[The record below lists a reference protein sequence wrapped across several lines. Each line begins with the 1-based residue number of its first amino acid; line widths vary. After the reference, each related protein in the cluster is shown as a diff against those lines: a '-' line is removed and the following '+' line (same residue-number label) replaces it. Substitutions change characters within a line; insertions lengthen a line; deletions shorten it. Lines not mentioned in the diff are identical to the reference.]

1 MVTPY
6 YEYDDIRLFLSG
18 IDEEDL
24 VWHRDKENREIEVL
38 EGNKWQLQ
46 FDDSLPFELCVGDVV
61 TIDKLKYHR
70 LIKGNDDL
78 RIRIKYAN

>member
-6 YEYDDIRLFLSG
+6 YEYDDIRLFLSD

-46 FDDSLPFELCVGDVV
+46 FDDSLPFELYIGDVV